1 MISVIEPVG
10 GHGGMNYY
18 DIGLCGGAQQAG
30 AKVTLY
36 TCDKNPPAAEPG
48 SFKVLPVFRRI
59 YGTDPAWR
67 RGLRYVRGLL
77 SALVGGRLSGATV
90 VHFHFFHVGG
100 LEFLSVLLSRLLAY
114 KVVVTAHD
122 VEAFKEGLSV
132 QWLVT
137 RTYGLTHEVI
147 AHNRTSGREVAEK
160 LKVHPTRVHT
170 IPHGNY
176 LEFVG
181 TVPTRHEARRAL
193 GWSPT
198 ESGPVVLFFGQ
209 IKEVKG
215 LDLLI
220 QAFAA
225 VRQQHP
231 SATLVIAGRVWK
243 DDFSR
248 YEALIQ
254 RLALAASVKLHIRY
268 IRDDEVA
275 QFYAAADVVVLPYR
289 RIYQS
294 GVLLMAMS
302 YGVPVIASD
311 LDAMKDVVTDGVNGF
326 LFKSGDAHD
335 LARALHHALADD
347 DARARVSDQALHTM
361 KTDFDWAKIGR
372 QLVEVYNKPL

>member
-18 DIGLCGGAQQAG
+18 DVGLCGGAQQAG

-36 TCDKNPPAAEPG
+36 TCDKNPPLAEPG
-48 SFKVLPVFRRI
+48 SFKVRPVFQRI
-59 YGTDPAWR
+59 YGADPAWQ

-77 SALVGGRLSGATV
+77 RALVGGRWAGASV

-132 QWLVT
+132 KWLVA
-137 RTYGLTHEVI
+137 RTYGLVHEVI
-147 AHNRTSGREVAEK
+147 AHNRSSGREVTEK
-160 LKVHPTRVHT
+160 LKVNPERVHT

-181 TVPTRHEARRAL
+181 AIPSREDARRAL
-193 GWSPT
+193 GWLPSET
-198 ESGPVVLFFGQ
+198 GPVVLFFGQ

-220 QAFAA
+220 QAFAT
-225 VRQQHP
+225 VREQHP
-231 SATLVIAGRVWK
+231 TATLVIAGRVWK

-254 RLALAASVKLHIRY
+254 RLTLAESVKLHIRY
-268 IRDDEVA
+268 IRDTEVA
-275 QFYAAADVVVLPYR
+275 HFYAAADVVVLPYR

-311 LDAMKDVVTDGVNGF
+311 LDAMKDVVADGVNGF
-326 LFKSGDAHD
+326 LFKSGDAHH
-335 LARALHHALADD
+335 LAETIHQVLSDV
-347 DARARVSDQALHTM
+347 DARARVSTQALHTM
-361 KTDFDWAKIGR
+361 KTDFDWLKIGR
-372 QLVEVYNKPL
+372 QLVEVYNRP

>member
-18 DIGLCGGAQQAG
+18 DLGLCSGAQQAG

-36 TCDKNPPAAEPG
+36 TCDKNPPQPAPG

-59 YGTDPAWR
+59 YGSDPAWR
-67 RGLRYVRGLL
+67 RGLRYVWGLL
-77 SALVGGRLSGATV
+77 RALVGGRLKGATV

-100 LEFLSVLLSRLLAY
+100 LEFLSVVLSRLLAY

-122 VEAFKEGLSV
+122 VEAFKEGLSI
-132 QWLVT
+132 QWLVGS
-137 RTYGLTHEVI
+137 TYAMVHEVI
-147 AHNRTSGREVAEK
+147 AHNRSSGREVSEK
-160 LKVHPTRVHT
+160 LKVKPERVHT

-181 TVPTRHEARRAL
+181 RVPSREEARRSL
-193 GWSPT
+193 GWLPSET
-198 ESGPVVLFFGQ
+198 GPVVLFFGQ

-225 VRQQHP
+225 VRQHHP

-248 YEALIQ
+248 YASLIEQ
-254 RLALAASVKLHIRY
+254 LALTASVRLHIRY

-275 QFYAAADVVVLPYR
+275 HFYAAADVVVLPYR

-311 LDAMKDVVTDGVNGF
+311 LDAMKDVVCDGVNGF
-326 LFKSGDAHD
+326 LFKNGDAPD
-335 LARALHHALADD
+335 LARVINQALSDSN
-347 DARARVSDQALHTM
+347 ARSQVAAQALHTM
-361 KTDFDWAKIGR
+361 KTDFDWLKIGQ
-372 QLVEVYNKPL
+372 QLVEVYNKP

>member
-36 TCDKNPPAAEPG
+36 TCDKNPPLAAPD
-48 SFKVLPVFRRI
+48 SFKVRPVFERI
-59 YGTDPAWR
+59 YGGDPAWR
-67 RGLRYVRGLL
+67 RGLRYVKGLL
-77 SALVGGRLSGATV
+77 RALVGGRLAGASV

-100 LEFLSVLLSRLLAY
+100 LEFLSVVLSRVLAY

-132 QWLVT
+132 KWLVA
-137 RTYGLTHEVI
+137 RTYGLVHEVI
-147 AHNRTSGREVAEK
+147 AHNRSSGREVTEK
-160 LKVHPTRVHT
+160 LKVHPDRVHT

-181 TVPTRHEARRAL
+181 RIPNREEARQAL
-193 GWSPT
+193 GWLPS

-220 QAFAA
+220 QAFAT
-225 VRQQHP
+225 VRKQHP

-254 RLALAASVKLHIRY
+254 QLALEASVRLHIRY

-275 QFYAAADVVVLPYR
+275 HFYAAADVVVLPYR

-326 LFKSGDAHD
+326 LFKSGDARD
-335 LARALHHALADD
+335 LAHTINLVLSDGD
-347 DARARVSDQALHTM
+347 VRARVSAQALHTM
-361 KTDFDWAKIGR
+361 KTDFDWLKIGR
-372 QLVEVYNKPL
+372 QLVEVYNRP